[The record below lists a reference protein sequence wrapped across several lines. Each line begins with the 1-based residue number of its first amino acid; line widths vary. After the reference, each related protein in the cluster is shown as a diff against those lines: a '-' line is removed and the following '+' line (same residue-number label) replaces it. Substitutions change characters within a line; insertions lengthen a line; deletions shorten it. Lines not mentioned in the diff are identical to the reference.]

1 MIRHILDILY
11 PPRCAFCR
19 RLLQK
24 DSALWVCP
32 SCLEKLPRLTKD
44 EQRRDVKHTELVL
57 SPLRYEGAV
66 RESLLRYKFGG
77 VTAYASVYAEFLA
90 KCIDENEISC
100 DSITW
105 VPLSRRRLRQ
115 RGYDQARL
123 IAEELAKRL
132 GLPCECLLVK
142 KRHTRP
148 QSGIT
153 SREKRKANAAGVY
166 APVSP
171 QCARGKRVLL
181 VDDIVTTGATLASCA
196 GVLAEAGS
204 AAVYGAAAASRLK
217 ETLPSISAPRPRC
230 CSSRARALSPGSRP
244 SLRWTSSAARS

>member
-1 MIRHILDILY
+1 MITKLLDFFY

-19 RLLQK
+19 ALLRTGT
-24 DSALWVCP
+24 DLWVCP
-32 SCLEKLPRLTKD
+32 ACLEKLPRLTRD
-44 EQRRDVKHTELVL
+44 EQRRDVPHTELVL
-57 SPLRYEGAV
+57 APLRYEGVV

-77 VTAYASVYAEFLA
+77 LTAYAAAYAEFLA
-90 KCIDENEISC
+90 KCIDENGISC

-142 KRHTRP
+142 RRHTRP
-148 QSGIT
+148 QSGI
-153 SREKRKANAAGVY
+153 SNREKRKANAAGAY
-166 APVSP
+166 AVLN
-171 QCARGKRVLL
+171 AERVKGKRVLL

-196 GVLAEAGS
+196 GVLADAGCT
-204 AAVYGAAAASRLK
+204 AVFGAAAASR
-217 ETLPSISAPRPRC
+217 S
-230 CSSRARALSPGSRP
+230 
-244 SLRWTSSAARS
+244 

>member
-1 MIRHILDILY
+1 MIGRLLDMLY

-19 RLLQK
+19 ALLRK
-24 DSALWVCP
+24 NSALWVCP
-32 SCLEKLPRLTKD
+32 ACLEKLPRLTRD
-44 EQRRDVKHTELVL
+44 EQRRDVKHTELVIA
-57 SPLRYEGAV
+57 PLRYEGAV

-77 VTAYASVYAEFLA
+77 LTAYASVYAEFLA

-132 GLPCECLLVK
+132 DLPCECLLIK
-142 KRHTRP
+142 RRHTRP
-148 QSGIT
+148 QSGIAD
-153 SREKRKANAAGVY
+153 RDKRRANAAGAY
-166 APVSP
+166 APIRP

-181 VDDIVTTGATLASCA
+181 VDDIVTTGATLSSCA

-204 AAVYGAAAASRLK
+204 AAVYGAAAASR
-217 ETLPSISAPRPRC
+217 S
-230 CSSRARALSPGSRP
+230 
-244 SLRWTSSAARS
+244 

>member
-1 MIRHILDILY
+1 MIDRILDFFY

-19 RLLQK
+19 ALLRTGTG
-24 DSALWVCP
+24 LWVCP

-44 EQRRDVKHTELVL
+44 EQRRDVRHTELVL
-57 SPLRYEGAV
+57 APLRYEGVV

-77 VTAYASVYAEFLA
+77 LTAYAAVYAEFLA
-90 KCIDENEISC
+90 KCIDENGISC

-132 GLPCECLLVK
+132 GLPCERLLVK
-142 KRHTRP
+142 RRHTRP
-148 QSGIT
+148 QSGI
-153 SREKRKANAAGVY
+153 SDREKRKANAAGAY
-166 APVSP
+166 AILNAERVE
-171 QCARGKRVLL
+171 GKRVLL

-196 GVLAEAGS
+196 GVLADAGCT
-204 AAVYGAAAASRLK
+204 AVFGAAAASR
-217 ETLPSISAPRPRC
+217 S
-230 CSSRARALSPGSRP
+230 
-244 SLRWTSSAARS
+244 

>member
-1 MIRHILDILY
+1 MITKLLDFFY

-19 RLLQK
+19 RLLRTG
-24 DSALWVCP
+24 SGLWVCP
-32 SCLEKLPRLTKD
+32 ACLETLPRLTRD
-44 EQRRDVKHTELVL
+44 EQRRDVSHTELVL
-57 SPLRYEGAV
+57 APLRYEGIV

-77 VTAYASVYAEFLA
+77 LTAYAAVYAEFLA
-90 KCIDENEISC
+90 KCIDENGISC

-142 KRHTRP
+142 CRHTRP
-148 QSGIT
+148 QSGI
-153 SREKRKANAAGVY
+153 SDREKRKANAAGAY
-166 APVSP
+166 AVLN
-171 QCARGKRVLL
+171 AERVEGKRVLL

-196 GVLAEAGS
+196 GVLAHAGCEA
-204 AAVYGAAAASRLK
+204 VFGAAAASR
-217 ETLPSISAPRPRC
+217 S
-230 CSSRARALSPGSRP
+230 
-244 SLRWTSSAARS
+244 

>member
-1 MIRHILDILY
+1 MIDRILDFFY

-19 RLLQK
+19 ALLRTRTG
-24 DSALWVCP
+24 LWVCP
-32 SCLEKLPRLTKD
+32 SCLEKLPRLTRD
-44 EQRRDVKHTELVL
+44 EQRRDVSHTELVL
-57 SPLRYEGAV
+57 APLRYEGVV

-77 VTAYASVYAEFLA
+77 LTAYAAVYAEFLA
-90 KCIDENEISC
+90 KCIDENGISC

-142 KRHTRP
+142 RRHTRP
-148 QSGIT
+148 QSGI
-153 SREKRKANAAGVY
+153 SDREKRKANAAGAY
-166 APVSP
+166 AVLN
-171 QCARGKRVLL
+171 AERVEGKRVLL

-196 GVLAEAGS
+196 GVLADAGCT
-204 AAVYGAAAASRLK
+204 AVFGAAAASR
-217 ETLPSISAPRPRC
+217 S
-230 CSSRARALSPGSRP
+230 
-244 SLRWTSSAARS
+244 

>member
-1 MIRHILDILY
+1 MIERILDILF

-19 RLLQK
+19 TLLRTK
-24 DSALWVCP
+24 SALWVCP
-32 SCLEKLPRLTKD
+32 SCLETLPRLTKG

-57 SPLRYEGAV
+57 APLRYEGAV
-66 RESLLRYKFGG
+66 RDSLLRYKFGG
-77 VTAYASVYAEFLA
+77 LTAYAAVYAEFLA

-148 QSGIT
+148 QSGIG
-153 SREKRKANAAGVY
+153 SREKREANASGAY
-166 APVSP
+166 AAINP

-181 VDDIVTTGATLASCA
+181 VDDIVTTGATLSACA
-196 GVLAEAGS
+196 GVLAEAGC
-204 AAVYGAAAASRLK
+204 AAVYGAAAA
-217 ETLPSISAPRPRC
+217 T
-230 CSSRARALSPGSRP
+230 
-244 SLRWTSSAARS
+244 RS